1 MWLYYTA
8 SIKNQKRI
16 LKIFSKLQKNTTKN
30 KSMSKWMIR
39 LKYFYWNWLISHQN
53 KTVSWILFQSFSSF
67 ELTSFFAKKKRPL
80 EGHSRKILF
89 LPLCPIFSPLLPH
102 LLVPQPGRIYPA
114 ATPRPHL
121 PGHLPFGLKA
131 QNSCPLSKPSGSS
144 LPLSCSRRAPG
155 SYVFWGPLRA
165 CLGFSQSIS
174 SLCCFLSVS
183 PLNMGFS
190 RAMMIHNRGGPRWAV
205 SALGFSKMQ
214 VSSFLWEPNWRCSTV
229 HSPSFLMWRALYP
242 SQRNLSWLPKGP

>member
-102 LLVPQPGRIYPA
+102 LLVPSTWKNLPHRDPSSPSTRPPPIWPQGPEQLSPQQALRLLSPSVLLSSG
-114 ATPRPHL
+114 PREL
-121 PGHLPFGLKA
+121 CL
-131 QNSCPLSKPSGSS
+131 
-144 LPLSCSRRAPG
+144 
-155 SYVFWGPLRA
+155 LRA
-165 CLGFSQSIS
+165 AAGLPWLQSE
-174 SLCCFLSVS
+174 
-183 PLNMGFS
+183 
-190 RAMMIHNRGGPRWAV
+190 H
-205 SALGFSKMQ
+205 
-214 VSSFLWEPNWRCSTV
+214 
-229 HSPSFLMWRALYP
+229 
-242 SQRNLSWLPKGP
+242 